1 MKIEKPTI
9 LRWFAIAIILF
20 FALEF
25 FVPLL
30 YVQPQATPTPTPTPI
45 EFLGTASSTANVT
58 ELTPS
63 LIASCKASVNATYF
77 DSMKT
82 LAGVKSV
89 LRISAQLALIEA
101 NASLEETNA
110 IQQAWQNACADTP
123 QLLRRAFVKL
133 EDKVIFKNSA
143 GEEKTIYSTFLQQA
157 FQTGGFSQPM
167 AIVQATA
174 QVNQT
179 IPVSVSIKLSG
190 EAIIEL
196 PGIIEVIPPA
206 IITPTPTLEAIAS
219 ASPTPENPF
228 ETIEI
233 IATAT
238 PEPTPENNSNTN
250 TTNSS

>member
-30 YVQPQATPTPTPTPI
+30 YVQPQATPTPTPQPK
-45 EFLGTASSTANVT
+45 EYLGNAASTATIT

-63 LIASCKASVNATYF
+63 LIASCKASVNASDF
-77 DSMKT
+77 DLMKT

-89 LRISAQLALIEA
+89 LKISAQLALIEA
-101 NASLEETNA
+101 NTSVEETNA

-123 QLLRRAFVKL
+123 QFLRRAFVKL
-133 EDKVIFKNSA
+133 EDKVIFKNTA
-143 GEEKTIYSTFLQQA
+143 NEEKTIYSTYLQQA
-157 FQTGGFSQPM
+157 FQTGGFRQPM
-167 AIVQATA
+167 AIVQASA

-179 IPVSVSIKLSG
+179 IPVTISIKLSG
-190 EAIIEL
+190 EAIVEL
-196 PGIIEVIPPA
+196 PGIIEVIPPV
-206 IITPTPTLEAIAS
+206 IITATPTPEAIAS
-219 ASPTPENPF
+219 TSPSPENPF
-228 ETIEI
+228 KTIEI

-238 PEPTPENNSNTN
+238 PEPTPENNSSNN
-250 TTNSS
+250 ATNSS